1 MYEYKTIHDIDLRD
15 IEETINNY
23 AKKGWRLIQLL
34 ELKETQGFVY
44 TLAAVMEKQKVQVFE

>member
-1 MYEYKTIHDIDLRD
+1 MYEYKTIHDIDLKD
-15 IEETINNY
+15 IEITINNY
-23 AKKGWRLIQLL
+23 AQKGWRLIQLL